1 MWLRWTRR
9 SAAALSGKALG
20 APLTTSVI
28 PRKFIHPGRE
38 AMEISPLFTS
48 DNWEGLNLAP
58 DSSVAN
64 WEYAV
69 QIFDDRYRS
78 RYLNPIDALRK
89 HENRDIFIYSG
100 FVIMAIDCLLIETLC
115 QFHYGVESSDILK
128 QDNTYGHINNNQDV
142 FVDFFNRSTEFHGF
156 TEDISGTFYTQ
167 IRCGI
172 LHQAESKKT
181 STIHINHAKQ
191 NVLVANNGN
200 GISVRRDLF
209 TDSLIVEYENYK
221 NSLLAN
227 PPNTILRNNFI
238 NKMSLICNENN

>member
-69 QIFDDRYRS
+69 QIFDDRFI
-78 RYLNPIDALRK
+78 LVKNNPK
-89 HENRDIFIYSG
+89 P
-100 FVIMAIDCLLIETLC
+100 
-115 QFHYGVESSDILK
+115 YGK
-128 QDNTYGHINNNQDV
+128 RTYITP
-142 FVDFFNRSTEFHGF
+142 S
-156 TEDISGTFYTQ
+156 
-167 IRCGI
+167 
-172 LHQAESKKT
+172 
-181 STIHINHAKQ
+181 
-191 NVLVANNGN
+191 
-200 GISVRRDLF
+200 
-209 TDSLIVEYENYK
+209 
-221 NSLLAN
+221 
-227 PPNTILRNNFI
+227 
-238 NKMSLICNENN
+238 